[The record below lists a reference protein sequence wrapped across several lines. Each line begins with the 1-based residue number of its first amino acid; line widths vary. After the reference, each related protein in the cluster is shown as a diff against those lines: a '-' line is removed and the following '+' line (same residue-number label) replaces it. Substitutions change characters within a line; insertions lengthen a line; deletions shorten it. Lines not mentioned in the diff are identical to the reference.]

1 LILFISLLL
10 SLISCLLSSW
20 HVCAASCVLVWFV
33 RSRPRDVGFVSM
45 FHLVSSSSVSVL
57 RVHSLAVCCTVHLI
71 IWEKQQQVFASFPRV
86 RSAANKAAGS
96 SCPQGSR
103 FSAGIGLCRSLW
115 RVLAAAAE
123 VADSS
128 SSKSVCL
135 RRGEHPAERAGS
147 GLWVGTPDP
156 VDLSSLRWAPP
167 HSSRPR

>member
-1 LILFISLLL
+1 
-10 SLISCLLSSW
+10 
-20 HVCAASCVLVWFV
+20 
-33 RSRPRDVGFVSM
+33 M

-135 RRGEHPAERAGS
+135 RRGEHPAERAGP
-147 GLWVGTPDP
+147 GVLVGTPDP
-156 VDLSSLRWAPP
+156 VDLSSPRWAPP
-167 HSSRPR
+167 YSSRQRQLSRVVNRVGFRFGLIG

>member
-1 LILFISLLL
+1 
-10 SLISCLLSSW
+10 
-20 HVCAASCVLVWFV
+20 
-33 RSRPRDVGFVSM
+33 M

-167 HSSRPR
+167 HSSRLRQLSQRAEGSHIDIPHSLEPRKNPTGIFHNIPYNILQ